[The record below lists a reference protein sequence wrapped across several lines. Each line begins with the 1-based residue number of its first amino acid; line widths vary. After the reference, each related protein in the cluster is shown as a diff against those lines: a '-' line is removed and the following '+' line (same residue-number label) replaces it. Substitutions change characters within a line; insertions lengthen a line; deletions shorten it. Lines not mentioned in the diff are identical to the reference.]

1 MYTHFLKVPI
11 SIHVEIISQ
20 VFTKKQVKNFNEFNE
35 VTINTSNTIR
45 LKIVKIQNSFLSIFV
60 KTYVSAAHKSKKLA
74 SIFCNPVISR
84 FIVFLR
90 TTFTYLYFCQ

>member
-35 VTINTSNTIR
+35 VTINTIR
-45 LKIVKIQNSFLSIFV
+45 LKIVKIQNSFLSIFG
-60 KTYVSAAHKSKKLA
+60 KTCMYQQLISQKS
-74 SIFCNPVISR
+74 
-84 FIVFLR
+84 
-90 TTFTYLYFCQ
+90 